1 LKGGEIIVKKLY
13 VGNLNFDTTEEDLKQ
28 FVEEFVPTKS
38 VQIIRDKFSN
48 RSKGFG
54 FVEIESDDT
63 QEIVGKLNGA
73 EFKGRKLRVDE
84 AKPLKKDFDGG
95 NRM

>member
-1 LKGGEIIVKKLY
+1 MKKLY
-13 VGNLNFDTTEEDLKQ
+13 VGNLNFDTTEEELKQ
-28 FVEEFVPTKS
+28 FVQEITPVKS
-38 VQIIRDKFSN
+38 AQIIRDKFSN

-54 FVEIESDDT
+54 FVEIDADNT
-63 QEIVGKLNGA
+63 AEIVEKLNGT

-84 AKPLKKDFDGG
+84 AKPLKKDFDRG

>member
-1 LKGGEIIVKKLY
+1 MKKLY
-13 VGNLNFDTTEEDLKQ
+13 VGNLNFDTTEEELKQ
-28 FVEEFVPTKS
+28 FVQEITPVKS
-38 VQIIRDKFSN
+38 AQIIKDKFSN

-54 FVEIESDDT
+54 FVEIEADNT
-63 QEIVGKLNGA
+63 AEIVEKLNGT

-84 AKPLKKDFDGG
+84 AKPLKKDFDRG

>member
-1 LKGGEIIVKKLY
+1 VKKLY
-13 VGNLNFDTTEEDLKQ
+13 VGNLNFDTTEEELKQ
-28 FVEEFVPTKS
+28 FVQEITPVKS
-38 VQIIRDKFSN
+38 AQIIRDKFSN

-54 FVEIESDDT
+54 FVEIDADNT
-63 QEIVGKLNGA
+63 AEIVEKLNGT

-84 AKPLKKDFDGG
+84 AKPLKKDFDRG

>member
-1 LKGGEIIVKKLY
+1 MKKLY
-13 VGNLNFDTTEEDLKQ
+13 IGNLNFDTTEDELKQ
-28 FVEEFVPTKS
+28 FVEGFVPTKS

-54 FVEIESDDT
+54 FVEIESDNA
-63 QEIVGKLNGA
+63 EEVVGKLNGA

-84 AKPLKKDFDGG
+84 AKPLKKDFDRG
-95 NRM
+95 NSM

>member
-1 LKGGEIIVKKLY
+1 MKKLY
-13 VGNLNFDTTEEDLKQ
+13 IGNLNFDTTEDELKQ
-28 FVEEFVPTKS
+28 FVEGFVPTKS

-54 FVEIESDDT
+54 FVEIESDNA
-63 QEIVGKLNGA
+63 EEVVGKLNGA

-84 AKPLKKDFDGG
+84 AKPLKKDFDRG

>member
-1 LKGGEIIVKKLY
+1 MKKLY
-13 VGNLNFDTTEEDLKQ
+13 VGNLNFDTTEEELKQ
-28 FVEEFVPTKS
+28 FVQEITPVKS
-38 VQIIRDKFSN
+38 AQIIKDKFSN

-54 FVEIESDDT
+54 FVEIDADNT
-63 QEIVGKLNGA
+63 AEIVEKLNGT

-84 AKPLKKDFDGG
+84 AKPLKKDFDRG